1 MQTKT
6 VHVAYGQDTPAYAE
20 IELAV
25 PADATNEQI
34 VELVKAKAMA
44 DAENMTFE
52 PNFEWTG
59 LRIVA
64 IRDDSQID
72 LVATDVPIVASA
84 DDLGRAAQLAL
95 NGRGDFHR
103 GVLSEAARQGF
114 KVQPKVA
121 VALGLADAYVEH
133 ATSMPEIGDFAPFK
147 LVVEA
152 NARSEDGESPD
163 YAEVEVTPALLRR
176 IAKVAA
182 TCMAADI
189 RAAHLD
195 DNDGVWPESDLNMR
209 GTDLVVMHGPDPT
222 AEFWWSGH
230 PKHSDYYCETRALDL
245 RQILACVTTGPKA
258 QSTLPDGF
266 AWVNEVLFYTPN
278 YLGGTNYLVETYLEA
293 QAENA

>member
-1 MQTKT
+1 MQTKI
-6 VHVAYGQDTPAYAE
+6 VHVAYGQDTPAYTA
-20 IELAV
+20 IQLAV

-34 VELVKAKAMA
+34 VDLAKAKAMA

-52 PNFEWTG
+52 PDFDWLG

-64 IRDDSQID
+64 IRDDSQSG

-103 GVLSEAARQGF
+103 GVSSEAARQGF

-121 VALGLADAYVEH
+121 VALGLADAYIEH

-152 NARSEDGESPD
+152 NACSEDGESPD
-163 YAEVEVTPALLRR
+163 YAEVEVTPALLRQ
-176 IAKVAA
+176 IAKAAA

-189 RAAHLD
+189 RVAHLD
-195 DNDGVWPESDLNMR
+195 GDDGVWPDSDLNMR
-209 GTDLVVMHGPDPT
+209 GTDLVVMHRPGPS
-222 AEFWWSGH
+222 ANFWWSGH
-230 PKHSDYYCETRALDL
+230 PKHSDYDCETRALDL

-266 AWVNEVLFYTPN
+266 AWVNEVLFYAPSC
-278 YLGGTNYLVETYLEA
+278 YDGTDYLVETYLEA